1 MSSELKPGESDALE
15 ELTQAIASR
24 WQSRKDFPSSYADQK
39 VSGMT
44 RTAKSLRV
52 SLEEARINGPISFLG
67 TAVEGNLHSR
77 RRDGLTDLGF
87 PCVVDGVGRVSSGI
101 NTHERWTRMAAEG
114 RRGIQAAAEAEARR
128 PFDL

>member
-101 NTHERWTRMAAEG
+101 NTHERWTLMAAEG
-114 RRGIQAAAEAEARR
+114 KRGIQAAVEAEARR